1 LGEKDG
7 WISPADL
14 KTPAAAVPDCRLITV
29 PGIVNPELPAL
40 YAGQF
45 GAWFGDPTGPQ

>member
-1 LGEKDG
+1 MVEVGHPHLVLWGR
-7 WISPADL
+7 
-14 KTPAAAVPDCRLITV
+14 KTAGAVPDCRLITV